1 MTNKHNPNR
10 GHPTPDTLFDLA
22 AGLVPTDEQ
31 TALLDHLSDCPPCE
45 DEFVQAS
52 ADLETG
58 RATRPDDH
66 VIDQVVKTIPFP
78 QQSRR
83 PRWQTLVPVA
93 AAAVL
98 AIALLLPLT
107 SDGDG
112 SRLIPL
118 PSPGAELRLRDAGL
132 AADDMMAA
140 GLEAYDKGSWDE
152 AVRLLPEADNDGTW
166 APVRSV
172 YLGSALAFSDR
183 LGEARTVLE
192 EFDAQILPDPWGS
205 ESRWTLSTVY
215 RKLGET
221 VRADSLVTV
230 LADESGDVGSRARK
244 FIAAQN

>member
-1 MTNKHNPNR
+1 MTTKHNPNR

-31 TALLDHLSDCPPCE
+31 AALLDHLNDCPPCE
-45 DEFVQAS
+45 DEFVQAT

-58 RATRPDDH
+58 RATRPDDA

-78 QQSRR
+78 RQSRR
-83 PRWQTLVPVA
+83 PRWQTLVPIA

-98 AIALLLPLT
+98 AVALLLPVM

-132 AADDMMAA
+132 AADDMMVA
-140 GLEAYDKGSWDE
+140 GLEAYDQRDWNE
-152 AVRLLPEADNDGTW
+152 AIRLLNEADDDGTW
-166 APVRSV
+166 APVRGV

-192 EFDAQILPDPWGS
+192 QLDAQILPDPWGS

-215 RKLGET
+215 RKLGKT

-230 LADESGDVGSRARK
+230 LADESGVVGDRART
-244 FIAAQN
+244 FIADQN